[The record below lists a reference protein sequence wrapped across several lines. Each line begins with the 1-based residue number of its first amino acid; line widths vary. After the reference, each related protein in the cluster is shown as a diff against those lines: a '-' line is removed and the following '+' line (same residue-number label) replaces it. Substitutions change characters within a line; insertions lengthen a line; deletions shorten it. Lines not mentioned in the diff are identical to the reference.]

1 MILFCAGAMGFR
13 ARRDAA
19 GRAPGDCSAG
29 GEAPRHCFER
39 GKGEFRLDELPQGE
53 CREIVLRVGG
63 QHGGQEIALSG
74 RTGSSGSK
82 SCRRASA
89 GRLFCVGQGAAGY
102 CSGRGRGEFGLKEL
116 PQGERRETVL
126 RDGWGM
132 GRRQEVGLSG
142 RRANPGSKTY
152 RRASTGRWFC
162 VGEQRRG
169 RWQDIVMGGRMGS

>member
-1 MILFCAGAMGFR
+1 M
-13 ARRDAA
+13 
-19 GRAPGDCSAG
+19 
-29 GEAPRHCFER
+29 
-39 GKGEFRLDELPQGE
+39 
-53 CREIVLRVGG
+53 
-63 QHGGQEIALSG
+63 SG
-74 RTGSSGSK
+74 RMGSSGSK
-82 SCRRASA
+82 RHRRAST
-89 GRLFCVGQGAAGY
+89 GRLFCVGEGGDGILFWAGK
-102 CSGRGRGEFGLKEL
+102 GEFGIEEL